1 VNNYI
6 NYQTYAPHAS
16 QDAANIYATD
26 SSAAQ
31 SSIELRVTQAF
42 DTIHACTEVRQSFDN
57 HRHGTS
63 EQETDAALVQAQ
75 NQLAQLEQ
83 NNAPDAQRKPVQF
96 EVLMLDSDK
105 ADWVAFNAKQKFNQ
119 ASATGEPNEALKQR
133 FINADQKANAARSN
147 VEYQLQQSDINAHQ
161 ARQQLHAC
169 IDELKSIGFDEQAA
183 DLQHQLQ
190 QVLAEEAA

>member
-6 NYQTYAPHAS
+6 NYQNYAPHAS
-16 QDAANIYATD
+16 QVDASVHETD
-26 SSAAQ
+26 SAESA
-31 SSIELRVTQAF
+31 IKLRVTRGF
-42 DTIHACTEVRQSFDN
+42 DTIHACAEVRKSFDN

-83 NNAPDAQRKPVQF
+83 NNAPDAQRKPVQL

-147 VEYQLQQSDINAHQ
+147 VEYQLQQFDIDGHQ
-161 ARQQLHAC
+161 AMQQIHAC
-169 IDELKSIGFDEQAA
+169 IDELKSMGFDKQAA